1 MKKNK
6 ILAML
11 LVAVMAFSQPVAG
24 ACIAR
29 AAETG
34 ENTEAYGGTAHVSA
48 NAVTDYDSI
57 SENGVSENSVSGN
70 SVSDNSV
77 SQNDAEANETA
88 GATSKYSADALPD
101 SSPSVNPESTEEN
114 GADTPQPDV
123 PETDQTETEK
133 EAVEEKT
140 INLEGIAITK
150 LEMATYKSVKVTW
163 TKVEDA
169 TGYEIY
175 RSAKKSSRYQLVK
188 TVGQNT
194 FSITDKTKNLTA
206 GKKYYYKV
214 RPIREEAGETLYGS
228 YSAPQVI
235 VYSLPAVNFTSVK
248 PGAGGTLQLKW
259 KKVKKA
265 DGYEIRRSTTE
276 NGKYKKY
283 KTVSSGTAQKYTLT
297 AAESNGSYFYKI
309 RAYRI
314 VNGKKVYGEY
324 SQPKKMEMSNFA
336 YDGET
341 YQQKCMRVF
350 GVATYK
356 RYKTETEALKNMT
369 TITVNVW
376 DFDVSG
382 KKVTKQ
388 KTIMIHKNLAATVEQ
403 IFKEIYEGKEK
414 FPIKAVGGFSW
425 RGNGSTSE
433 HNQGTAI
440 DINPNENYMIE
451 GDGTISS
458 GSYWKPGEDSYSIL
472 ADGEVVKIFK
482 KYGFGWGGNGW
493 SSGRKDYMHF
503 SYFGT

>member
-1 MKKNK
+1 MKGKR
-6 ILAML
+6 ILAIF
-11 LVAVMAFSQPVAG
+11 LVAMMVFTQPVADG
-24 ACIAR
+24 CIAK
-29 AAETG
+29 AEETNANKETYG
-34 ENTEAYGGTAHVSA
+34 ETTECVSE
-48 NAVTDYDSI
+48 NAVTDNDRSDGSI
-57 SENGVSENSVSGN
+57 SDNSVSE
-70 SVSDNSV
+70 NSV
-77 SQNDAEANETA
+77 SQNDAEANPTVGED
-88 GATSKYSADALPD
+88 SKYGADTLPID
-101 SSPSVNPESTEEN
+101 SPSVNSENTENTGTEI
-114 GADTPQPDV
+114 PQPDV
-123 PETDQTETEK
+123 PNTDQTETEEK
-133 EAVEEKT
+133 APEEKP
-140 INLEGIAITK
+140 INLEGISIEK

-163 TKVEDA
+163 AKVEDA

-175 RSAKKSSRYQLVK
+175 RSTKKGSRYQLVK

-194 FSITDKTKNLTA
+194 FSITDKTKNLTP

-214 RPIREEAGETLYGS
+214 RPVRNEAGETLYGS
-228 YSAPQVI
+228 YSAPKMI
-235 VYSLPAVNFTSVK
+235 VYSLPAVDFRSVK

-265 DGYEIRRSTTE
+265 DGYEIRRSSSE
-276 NGKYKKY
+276 NGRYKKF
-283 KTVSSGTAQKYTLT
+283 KTVESGTAQKYTLT
-297 AAESNGSYFYKI
+297 ATECNGSYFYKI

-314 VNGKKVYGEY
+314 VDGKKVYGEY
-324 SQPKKMEMSNFA
+324 SQPKKAEMSNLA

-356 RYKTETEALKNMT
+356 RYATEAEALKNMT

-376 DFDVSG
+376 DFDANG
-382 KKVTKQ
+382 DKVTKQ
-388 KTIMIHKNLAATVEQ
+388 KKIVIHKNLAATVEQ
-403 IFKEIYEGKEK
+403 IFKEIYQGKEK

-458 GSYWKPGEDSYSIL
+458 GSYWKPGEDPYSIP